1 MLRSH
6 HAVTA
11 RLGTPASS
19 TNRGRRGSAGLLL
32 IALIGVTLSWP
43 ASVAAVDNVPPIA
56 ADDPSTD
63 CLSPD
68 DFGGSFPIP
77 EDWGQHAFVGSC
89 SAIANDTDSDGSIVA
104 WQIVTAPLHGAL
116 EYFGANPE
124 AFGYTPEPDFSTPAG
139 DWVSD
144 SFTYQAIDDGG
155 AVSNEATMRFWIA
168 PINDAPT
175 FLSVPTVEVA
185 KNSGPYE
192 ESWLSYVSAGPA
204 NESDQAIAFIITDVE
219 SHGVVDL
226 FSVPPE
232 FTPDGNL
239 TFEPGPDE
247 HGYADVTVYL
257 QDDGGLEDYMI
268 GNLPQPPD
276 DTSDPVTFRI
286 VVNEGNRA
294 PVAVDDVAEVFEDSS
309 ENIIDVLANDTDA
322 DGDALTVT
330 ETTDG
335 ALGTVAPTEDGTAV
349 TYTPNENANGSDSF
363 TYTITDGNGES
374 ATANV
379 VVTITPLDDSPDAID
394 DGFPMPIKIGRGA
407 GPVSIGVLANDVDPD
422 QTGTFIITL
431 VTQGSHG
438 TVAIAAD
445 GLSLTYDPAGMTT
458 GIDVFTYRIENGYSS
473 DTATVRVDVAKDTTA
488 PLASAPV
495 VVAGDPTPN
504 GTVPLDITW
513 TAADPESG
521 IASSQLQIRRDGG
534 SWSPV
539 TLSSPTALQATVLV
553 PAGHTY
559 EFRVRVTNGATPG
572 VTSPFRVS
580 IPVSV

>member
-19 TNRGRRGSAGLLL
+19 TNRGRRRSAGLLL

-56 ADDPSTD
+56 VDDPGTD
-63 CLSPD
+63 CQSPD

-77 EDWGQHAFVGSC
+77 EDWGQFAFVGSC
-89 SAIANDTDSDGSIVA
+89 SAIANDTDGDGSIVA
-104 WQIVTAPLHGAL
+104 WQIVTPPSHGAL

-185 KNSGPYE
+185 KNSGPYD

-247 HGYADVTVYL
+247 HGYADVTVFL

-286 VVNEGNRA
+286 VVNEGNRGPA
-294 PVAVDDVAEVFEDSS
+294 AVDDEAEVYEDSS

-349 TYTPNENANGSDSF
+349 AYTPNENANGLDSF

-379 VVTITPLDDSPDAID
+379 AVTIAPLDDSPDAID
-394 DGFPMPIKIGRGA
+394 DGFPTPIKIGRGA
-407 GPVSIGVLANDVDPD
+407 GPVPIAVLANDSDPD
-422 QTGTFIITL
+422 ATGLLRITS
-431 VTQGSHG
+431 VTQGSYG

-445 GLSLTYDPAGMTT
+445 GFTLTYDPAGLTT
-458 GIDVFTYRIENGYSS
+458 GIDVFTYTIDNGYST
-473 DTATVRVDVAKDTTA
+473 DTATVQVVVAKDTTA
-488 PLASAPV
+488 PITSAPV
-495 VVAGDPTPN
+495 VVPGGPTPT
-504 GTVPLDITW
+504 GMVPLDVSW
-513 TAADPESG
+513 TAEDPESA

-539 TLSSPTALQATVLV
+539 ALSYPTALQATVLV
-553 PAGHTY
+553 PAGHTC
-559 EFRVRVTNGATPG
+559 EFRVRATNGATPS
-572 VTSPFRVS
+572 VTGPFKVS

>member
-56 ADDPSTD
+56 VDDPSTD

-77 EDWGQHAFVGSC
+77 EDWGQLAFVGSC

-104 WQIVTAPLHGAL
+104 WQIVTPPLHGAL

-175 FLSVPTVEVA
+175 FLSVPTVEVE
-185 KNSGPYE
+185 KNSGPYD

-204 NESDQAIAFIITDVE
+204 NESDQAIEFIITDVE

-294 PVAVDDVAEVFEDSS
+294 PVAVDDEATVYEDSS
-309 ENIIDVLANDTDA
+309 ENTIDVLANDTDA

-379 VVTITPLDDSPDAID
+379 VVAITPLDDSPDAID
-394 DGFPMPIKIGRGA
+394 DGFPTPIKIGRGA

-422 QTGTFIITL
+422 QTETLLITS

-458 GIDVFTYRIENGYSS
+458 GIDVFTYTIENGYSS

-539 TLSSPTALQATVLV
+539 TLSYPAALQATIVV
-553 PAGHTY
+553 AAGHTY

-572 VTSPFRVS
+572 VSSPFKVS